1 VPLLPSSSAAI
12 SILDRASNAKRVAM
26 QWGSDGKP
34 TWYAPRWVAIWWTIP
49 FMIAMRLIVWLA
61 STYNPQGVHWAELG
75 IVGFSVIAPA
85 SHTFVLN
92 IAEKAEQD

>member
-1 VPLLPSSSAAI
+1 
-12 SILDRASNAKRVAM
+12 
-26 QWGSDGKP
+26 
-34 TWYAPRWVAIWWTIP
+34 
-49 FMIAMRLIVWLA
+49 MIAMRLIVWLA